1 MLLLGEE
8 AVIRCCVGAASL
20 ECCRLPAAVV
30 VVVRSMRGPA
40 ARVRACQS
48 GWGWMRA
55 RPVRRFVY
63 TYSQCAVLGPGP
75 GGAGRPFSVP
85 LLERGYALFAEPAGG
100 TRSGGTCQSQL
111 CHHPS
116 GAMPSSPS
124 PPGVRGRA
132 ARARQYLCHYPS
144 GAMPSSPSPPGVRGR
159 AARVSFQSCHYP
171 SGAMPSSPSPPGVS
185 GRAARVSQY
194 LCHYPSGATPSSPS
208 PPGVSGR
215 AARVSFQSCH
225 YPSGATPSSPSPP
238 GVSGRAVRVSPIRA
252 ITRAGPRPLRRAR
265 RG

>member
-1 MLLLGEE
+1 MHDRAPHGRVAFGLGRLRAAGPAGSPVVCRLPRRRPRCRGRRRLLLLGEEEAAAAAGGGGCCCCCWRRRMLLLGEE

-100 TRSGGTCQSQL
+100 TRSGGTCQSQS

-116 GAMPSSPS
+116 GAMPSSPDS
-124 PPGVRGRA
+124 EGGR
-132 ARARQYLCHYPS
+132 RSH
-144 GAMPSSPSPPGVRGR
+144 
-159 AARVSFQSCHYP
+159 
-171 SGAMPSSPSPPGVS
+171 
-185 GRAARVSQY
+185 
-194 LCHYPSGATPSSPS
+194 
-208 PPGVSGR
+208 
-215 AARVSFQSCH
+215 
-225 YPSGATPSSPSPP
+225 
-238 GVSGRAVRVSPIRA
+238 
-252 ITRAGPRPLRRAR
+252 
-265 RG
+265 